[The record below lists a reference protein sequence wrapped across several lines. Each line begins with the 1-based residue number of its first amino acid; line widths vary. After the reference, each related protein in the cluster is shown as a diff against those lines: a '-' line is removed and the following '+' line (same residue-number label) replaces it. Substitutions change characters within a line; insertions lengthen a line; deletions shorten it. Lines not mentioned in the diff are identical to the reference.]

1 MEWQKSHSRT
11 QKIIT
16 APWEPV
22 FEKLNGFLK
31 KYVHQH
37 WAQTNSLFQKGIN
50 VESQNKHFMSALLF
64 SLTIIQPKCT
74 SEAIISCN
82 LSSGYNGD
90 RKNVSVVNDNLKSSG
105 SKALCSQVFSHSTM
119 SVGMC
124 FSCFHMLQWMFGKQG
139 TWLLTSKA
147 EFQDH
152 HGRGCGWVIS
162 PSCSSDAF
170 PSGPVC
176 WHKTAG
182 AFIPSNGLEQ
192 ESSDFKP
199 YSYPSRTE
207 RQQNCVFVD
216 MILLLNPR
224 ATEI

>member
-1 MEWQKSHSRT
+1 M
-11 QKIIT
+11 
-16 APWEPV
+16 V
-22 FEKLNGFLK
+22 FWK

-64 SLTIIQPKCT
+64 SITIIQPKCT

-90 RKNVSVVNDNLKSSG
+90 RKNVSVVNDNLKSSA

-124 FSCFHMLQWMFGKQG
+124 FSCFHMLQCRFGKQG

-152 HGRGCGWVIS
+152 CGRGCGWVIS

-170 PSGPVC
+170 PSGSIC
-176 WHKTAG
+176 WHKTTG

-199 YSYPSRTE
+199 YSYRSRTG
-207 RQQNCVFVD
+207 RQQICGFVD
-216 MILLLNPR
+216 MILLLNPCL
-224 ATEI
+224 TEI